1 MARNNG
7 KNKINAESVTMNT
20 DELNYLEEKVHN
32 MKQMTSEKMEKD
44 WGVDTKLND
53 YNASSGYKNIDRSEA
68 SA

>member
-7 KNKINAESVTMNT
+7 KNKINAASVTMNT

-32 MKQMTSEKMEKD
+32 MKQMTSEKMEED
-44 WGVDTKLND
+44 WGVETELKD